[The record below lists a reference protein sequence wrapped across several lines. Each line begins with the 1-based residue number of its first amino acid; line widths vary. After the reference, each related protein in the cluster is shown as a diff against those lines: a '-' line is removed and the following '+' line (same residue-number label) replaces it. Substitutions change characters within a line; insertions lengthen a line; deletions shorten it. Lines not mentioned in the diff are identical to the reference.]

1 MCICMCVY
9 AQLFVTNFT
18 YMCNKIFTLFACI
31 IFCCPYFVCSV
42 AAGAHNLSVW
52 SSGNLGLLVP
62 ITWRWSI
69 CLWFMFCLLVIVR
82 GFLLQILLT
91 FNVIFFLFLG
101 LVQKLLIGTVFPF
114 PVYCT
119 AIVVS
124 WAVCYCLGIFK
135 KKKKS
140 CQRVSSCVCP
150 LYIHPR

>member
-18 YMCNKIFTLFACI
+18 YMCKKKKLYKYFFTLFTCI

-91 FNVIFFLFLG
+91 FQCIYIYIFIPGSGAETLDRDCLSFSCVLYCHCG
-101 LVQKLLIGTVFPF
+101 LLSSVLLPG
-114 PVYCT
+114 Y
-119 AIVVS
+119 
-124 WAVCYCLGIFK
+124 IFQK
-135 KKKKS
+135 KKK
-140 CQRVSSCVCP
+140 
-150 LYIHPR
+150 